1 MTALA
6 ITVGA
11 CNAILGNVEPT
22 LDDSFGSSEPSRPD
36 AGVDAG
42 RSIRLEDAAIVDV
55 GTPPDSAAEAG
66 PRGPDPKCV
75 ASSASVSPNAVR
87 RVEIDATPTPV
98 KTPSTIAALFS
109 VYGDNAL
116 SNVRLDFCTSEGAK
130 TNIGGGTT
138 FLGGGGAVTRRW
150 QTKNV
155 ATLPTGMAQAQVY
168 SDDPPVLRY
177 IANVDLR

>member
-1 MTALA
+1 MG
-6 ITVGA
+6 VGA

-22 LDDSFGSSEPSRPD
+22 LDDSLGAEPPRAD
-36 AGVDAG
+36 GAADVG
-42 RSIRLEDAAIVDV
+42 RSIRLDDAAIVDV
-55 GTPPDSAAEAG
+55 GVGIDAEAEAG

-87 RVEIDATPTPV
+87 RVEIDPSPTPV
-98 KTPSTIAALFS
+98 KTATTIAALFS

-130 TNIGGGTT
+130 TNVGGGTT

-150 QTKNV
+150 QTKSV
-155 ATLPTGMAQAQVY
+155 ATLPSGIAQAQVY

-177 IANVDLR
+177 VANVDLR